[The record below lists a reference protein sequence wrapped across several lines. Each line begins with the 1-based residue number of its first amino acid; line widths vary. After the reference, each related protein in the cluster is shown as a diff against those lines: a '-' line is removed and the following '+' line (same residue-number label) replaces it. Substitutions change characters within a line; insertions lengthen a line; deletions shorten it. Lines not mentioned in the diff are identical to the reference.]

1 MCMMCMCRPEVD
13 ARYLPQWL
21 FSLYIEGRSLVALFE
36 SSLIW
41 IDYSV
46 ILLQGISVSACRG
59 LGLQEPSA
67 IQPGMYITSET

>member
-1 MCMMCMCRPEVD
+1 MCTVCMCRPEVD
-13 ARYLPQWL
+13 ARYLPQLL
-21 FSLYIEGRSLVALFE
+21 FPLYIEGRSLVALFE
-36 SSLIW
+36 SSQIW
-41 IDYSV
+41 IDYLV